1 MSGKKNN
8 ARLVRVGPYK
18 LGGANPVRVQAM
30 CDTDTRDV
38 RATVRQ
44 LRLLED
50 AGCEINR
57 VAVPD
62 LEAAEALRRIK
73 KHVKSPLVA
82 DIHFDWRLAVA
93 AAVSGAD
100 KIRINPGNIGGREGV
115 RAIVHS
121 CRERGLPIRVGVN
134 AGSLRLLKKIKGKV
148 SLPPRRLAQAMADEA
163 LEQVRLLEDEDFAD
177 IVVSLKA
184 DDAETTELACRLFAS
199 KSSCPQHLGVTEA
212 GSLMP
217 GAVKSA
223 VALSAL
229 LKDGIGATIRVSL
242 SEKPELQVRC
252 AYELLKALGLREYG
266 PEIISCPTCA
276 RACADVRGIVHK
288 LEAAIYSDSAQ
299 RKKAQGLKIAV
310 MGCSVNG
317 PGEARGAHFGVAGAP
332 AGGVFFENGQ
342 VVRRIKGADWVK
354 VLLKTIRQRGNRS

>member
-1 MSGKKNN
+1 MSRKLFR
-8 ARLVRVGPYK
+8 ARTVRVGPYK
-18 LGGANPVRVQAM
+18 LGGGNPVRVQAM

-44 LRLLED
+44 IRQLED

-62 LEAAEALRRIK
+62 MEAATALRRIK
-73 KHVKSPLVA
+73 KQIASPLVA

-93 AAVSGAD
+93 AAENGAD

-115 RAIVHS
+115 RAIVRA

-134 AGSLRLLKKIKGKV
+134 AGSLNLLKKIKGKV
-148 SLPPRRLAQAMADEA
+148 SLPPARMAQAMVGEA
-163 LEQVRLLEDEDFAD
+163 LAQQRLLQSEGFEDIIA
-177 IVVSLKA
+177 SLKA

-199 KSSCPQHLGVTEA
+199 KSACPQHLGVTEA
-212 GSLMP
+212 GSLLP

-223 VALSAL
+223 VALSSL

-242 SEKPELQVRC
+242 SEKPQLQVRC

-276 RACADVRGIVHK
+276 RACADVRGIVRR
-288 LEAAIYSDSAQ
+288 LEAAIYSDSAL
-299 RKKAQGLKIAV
+299 RRKAQGLKIAV
-310 MGCSVNG
+310 MGCVVNG
-317 PGEARGAHFGVAGAP
+317 PGEARGADFGVAGAP
-332 AGGVFFENGQ
+332 SGGVFFEDGE
-342 VVRRIKGADWVK
+342 VKRRLKNADWVK
-354 VLLKTIRQRGNRS
+354 ILLQKIRQRGNK